1 MAGGVPTLLIAVLLA
16 VEPTA
21 AWLAASTRH
30 RRLRSASSNGGR
42 PPAGPLGASSD
53 DGAAMEPLTWQEG
66 LEKALSPRTTAAQR
80 QASRSSARPTG
91 ASQPISKGS

>member
-30 RRLRSASSNGGR
+30 RQLRSASSNGGR
-42 PPAGPLGASSD
+42 PPAGPLGASS

-66 LEKALSPRTTAAQR
+66 LEKALSPRTTPAQR

-91 ASQPISKGS
+91 ASQHISKGS